1 MPRGKINITLV
12 KGTDLKL
19 NSESFNQPVLEFRL
33 DNQRVM
39 IDESINPLK
48 ASWNKGNLIE
58 FETGSQWDTLE
69 VRVFT
74 EQTVRIKD
82 FGTSL
87 STEKVSNLYL
97 LGAFQKT
104 LSSIYV
110 DDEKSSIFNIDLWRV
125 NE

>member
-87 STEKVSNLYL
+87 
-97 LGAFQKT
+97 
-104 LSSIYV
+104 
-110 DDEKSSIFNIDLWRV
+110 
-125 NE
+125 